1 MVRLR
6 VKITVKTGKSF
17 FCTPLPDVVQTD
29 LTERALEVL
38 SQPVFDWGLTTLCTI
53 VFYSN
58 NNE

>member
-17 FCTPLPDVVQTD
+17 FCTPLPDVVQND

-38 SQPVFDWGLTTLCTI
+38 SQPVFDWG
-53 VFYSN
+53 
-58 NNE
+58 